1 MKHKIETI
9 YENADIIVLNKPC
22 GLLTS
27 GRASDINEQ
36 NLLSLLKES
45 LKEVYV
51 LDKLDKDIS
60 GLVLF
65 AKNKKIYKYLNSLS
79 AEQKIIKK
87 YYGVIDG
94 RMDKRG
100 GEIDKPVKRGGS
112 GRMSVHFNGK
122 PSISKYFTLRYLK
135 GATLIELYPLTYT
148 RHQLRVHL
156 YYMNHPILGDKLYGD
171 LSKQENY
178 LRIMLH
184 SALIE
189 FEMPDGAKM
198 KFRKDPPKEFVDILE
213 RLEQ

>member
-9 YENADIIVLNKPC
+9 YENDDIIVLNKPC

-27 GRASDINEQ
+27 GRPSDVNEQ
-36 NLLSLLKES
+36 NLLSLLKQS
-45 LKEVYV
+45 LNEVYV

-65 AKNKKIYKYLNSLS
+65 AKNKKIYKYLNALS
-79 AEQKIIKK
+79 AEQKIVKK
-87 YYGVIDG
+87 YYGVIEG
-94 RMDKRG
+94 RFDKRS

-189 FEMPDGAKM
+189 FELPDGAKM
-198 KFRKDPPKEFVDILE
+198 KFRKDPPKEFLDILE